1 MSFNVM
7 IVDDSGAMR
16 SVIKKVI
23 TLSGFNMSLCME
35 AGNGREAL
43 ERLQG
48 NWVDVIIS
56 DINMPEMGGLELLQ
70 ALSRD
75 ALYQNIP
82 VIIVSTEG
90 SRERMKEA
98 LDRGAKGF
106 IKKPFLP
113 EDIRSV
119 LHKVIGVGT
128 DGEYQDDS
136 GNADQGDF

>member
-23 TLSGFNMSLCME
+23 AISGFKMSLCLE

-70 ALSRD
+70 ALRQD
-75 ALYQNIP
+75 TLYRNIP
-82 VIIVSTEG
+82 AIIVSTEG

-119 LHKVIGVGT
+119 LYDVIGVGT

-136 GNADQGDF
+136 RNADEGDF

>member
-23 TLSGFNMSLCME
+23 TISGFKMSLCME

-48 NWVDVIIS
+48 AWVDVIIS
-56 DINMPEMGGLELLQ
+56 DINMPVMGGLELLQ
-70 ALSRD
+70 ALSQD
-75 ALYQNIP
+75 ALYRNIP

-90 SRERMKEA
+90 SAERMKEA

-119 LHKVIGVGT
+119 LYEVIGVGT
-128 DGEYQDDS
+128 DGEYQEDTR
-136 GNADQGDF
+136 NADEGDF

>member
-23 TLSGFNMSLCME
+23 TLSGFKMSLCME

-90 SRERMKEA
+90 SSERMKEA

-136 GNADQGDF
+136 RHADEGDF

>member
-23 TLSGFNMSLCME
+23 TLSGFKMSLCME

-90 SRERMKEA
+90 SSERMKEA

-136 GNADQGDF
+136 RNADQGDF

>member
-23 TLSGFNMSLCME
+23 TLSGFKMSLCME

-70 ALSRD
+70 ALSQD

-90 SRERMKEA
+90 SSERMKEA

>member
-23 TLSGFNMSLCME
+23 TISGFKMSLCLE

-70 ALSRD
+70 ALRQD
-75 ALYQNIP
+75 TLYRNIP
-82 VIIVSTEG
+82 AIIVSTEG
-90 SRERMKEA
+90 SSERMKEA

-119 LHKVIGVGT
+119 LYDVIGVGT

-136 GNADQGDF
+136 RNADEGDF

>member
-23 TLSGFNMSLCME
+23 TISGFKMSLCLE

-70 ALSRD
+70 ALSQD
-75 ALYQNIP
+75 TLYRNIP
-82 VIIVSTEG
+82 AIIVSTEG
-90 SRERMKEA
+90 SSERMEEA

-119 LHKVIGVGT
+119 LYDVIGVGT

-136 GNADQGDF
+136 RNADEGDF

>member
-16 SVIKKVI
+16 SVIRKII
-23 TLSGFNMSLCME
+23 TISGFKMSLCME
-35 AGNGREAL
+35 AENGREAL

-56 DINMPEMGGLELLQ
+56 DINMPEMGGLALLQ
-70 ALSRD
+70 ALSQD
-75 ALYQNIP
+75 ALYRNIP

-98 LDRGAKGF
+98 MDRGAKGF

-113 EDIRSV
+113 ENIRSV
-119 LHKVIGVGT
+119 LHEVIGVGT

-136 GNADQGDF
+136 GNADEGDF

>member
-1 MSFNVM
+1 MSLQVL
-7 IVDDSGAMR
+7 IVDDSVAIR

-23 TLSGFNMSLCME
+23 TLSGFRMSLCME
-35 AGNGREAL
+35 AGDGREAL

-48 NWVDVIIS
+48 NCVDVIIS

-70 ALSRD
+70 TLSQD
-75 ALYQNIP
+75 TLYQNVP
-82 VIIVSTEG
+82 VIVVSTEG
-90 SRERMKEA
+90 SRERMKMA
-98 LDRGAKGF
+98 MDRGAKRF

-113 EDIRSV
+113 EDIRNV
-119 LHKVIGVGT
+119 LYEVIGVGT

>member
-23 TLSGFNMSLCME
+23 TISGFKLNLCME
-35 AGNGREAL
+35 AENGREAL

-48 NWVDVIIS
+48 AWVDVIIS
-56 DINMPEMGGLELLQ
+56 DINMPVMGGLELLRE
-70 ALSRD
+70 LSQD

-82 VIIVSTEG
+82 AIIVSTEG
-90 SRERMKEA
+90 SAERMKEA
-98 LDRGAKGF
+98 SDRGAKGF

-113 EDIRSV
+113 EDIRNV
-119 LHKVIGVGT
+119 LYEVLGVGS
-128 DGEYQDDS
+128 DGEYQDDT

>member
-23 TLSGFNMSLCME
+23 TLSGFKMSLCME

-70 ALSRD
+70 ALSQD

-90 SRERMKEA
+90 SSERMKEA

-113 EDIRSV
+113 EDMRSV

>member
-16 SVIKKVI
+16 SVIKKII
-23 TLSGFNMSLCME
+23 TISGFKMSLCME
-35 AGNGREAL
+35 AANGREAL

-48 NWVDVIIS
+48 NWVDAIIS

-70 ALSRD
+70 TLSQD
-75 ALYQNIP
+75 ALYRNIP

-90 SRERMKEA
+90 SAERMKEA

-113 EDIRSV
+113 EDIRGV
-119 LHKVIGVGT
+119 LYEVIGVGS

-136 GNADQGDF
+136 RNADEGDF

>member
-23 TLSGFNMSLCME
+23 TISGFKMSLCLE

-48 NWVDVIIS
+48 SWVDVIIS

-70 ALSRD
+70 ALRQD
-75 ALYQNIP
+75 TLYRNIP
-82 VIIVSTEG
+82 AIIVSTEG

-119 LHKVIGVGT
+119 LYDVIGVGT

-136 GNADQGDF
+136 RNADEGDF

>member
-16 SVIKKVI
+16 VVIKKII
-23 TLSGFNMSLCME
+23 TISGFKMSLCME

-48 NWVDVIIS
+48 SGVDVIIS
-56 DINMPEMGGLELLQ
+56 DINMPEMGGLELLR
-70 ALSRD
+70 ALSQD
-75 ALYQNIP
+75 ALYRNIP
-82 VIIVSTEG
+82 VIIISTEG

-98 LDRGAKGF
+98 FDRGAKGF

-113 EDIRSV
+113 EDIRHV
-119 LHKVIGVGT
+119 LHEVLGVGT

-136 GNADQGDF
+136 RNADQGDF

>member
-23 TLSGFNMSLCME
+23 TLSGFKMSLCME

-70 ALSRD
+70 ALSQD

>member
-23 TLSGFNMSLCME
+23 TLSGFKMSLCME

-90 SRERMKEA
+90 SSERMKEA

>member
-1 MSFNVM
+1 
-7 IVDDSGAMR
+7 
-16 SVIKKVI
+16 
-23 TLSGFNMSLCME
+23 
-35 AGNGREAL
+35 
-43 ERLQG
+43 
-48 NWVDVIIS
+48 VDVIIS

-70 ALSRD
+70 ALSQD
-75 ALYQNIP
+75 ELYRNIP

-119 LHKVIGVGT
+119 LYEVIGVGT

-136 GNADQGDF
+136 RHADEGDF

>member
-23 TLSGFNMSLCME
+23 TISGFKMSLCME

-48 NWVDVIIS
+48 NWVDVIVS
-56 DINMPEMGGLELLQ
+56 DIIMPEMGGLELLQ
-70 ALSRD
+70 ALSQD
-75 ALYQNIP
+75 ALYRNIP

-119 LHKVIGVGT
+119 LYEVIGVGT

-136 GNADQGDF
+136 GNADKGDF

>member
-16 SVIKKVI
+16 SVIKKII
-23 TLSGFNMSLCME
+23 TMSGFKMNQCLE

-43 ERLQG
+43 ERLHG
-48 NWVDVIIS
+48 NWVDVIVS

-70 ALSRD
+70 ALSQD
-75 ALYQNIP
+75 ELYRNIP

-90 SRERMKEA
+90 SSNRMKEA

-113 EDIRSV
+113 EDIRSI
-119 LHKVIGVGT
+119 LYKVIGVGT
-128 DGEYQDDS
+128 DGKYQEDTRLTD
-136 GNADQGDF
+136 GVDF

>member
-23 TLSGFNMSLCME
+23 TISGFKMSLCME

-48 NWVDVIIS
+48 NRVDVIVS
-56 DINMPEMGGLELLQ
+56 DINMPEMGGIELLR
-70 ALSRD
+70 ALSQD
-75 ALYQNIP
+75 VLYRSIP
-82 VIIVSTEG
+82 VIIVSAEG
-90 SRERMKEA
+90 SSERMKEA

-113 EDIRSV
+113 EDIRNV
-119 LHKVIGVGT
+119 LHGVIGAET
-128 DGEYQDDS
+128 DSEYQDDS
-136 GNADQGDF
+136 RNADEGDF

>member
-1 MSFNVM
+1 MSFNVL

-16 SVIKKVI
+16 AVIKKVI
-23 TLSGFNMSLCME
+23 NISGFRMSQCLE

-43 ERLQG
+43 EKMKG

-56 DINMPEMGGLELLQ
+56 DINMPEMSGLELLQ
-70 ALSRD
+70 FLNKD
-75 ALYQNIP
+75 PLYRNIP

-90 SRERMKEA
+90 SRERMDEV
-98 LDRGAKGF
+98 LNHGAKGF

-119 LHKVIGVGT
+119 LYNVIGVGA
-128 DGEYQDDS
+128 DGEYQEDRRDADD
-136 GNADQGDF
+136 GDF